1 MLAVLAGGVAA
12 ALTACTD
19 RGAETDTGA
28 AAGGGP
34 SAGSGAS
41 SGTSSGS
48 TGSGSATGG
57 APASATGT
65 RQRVFGEPRGI
76 VKAAVP
82 KGTLSILPGKG
93 QLMALTVDDGTDA
106 SVVQAYATLA
116 QETGIRLTF
125 FVNGVNRG
133 WTENAPTLR
142 PLVDANQIFVANHT
156 FSHPD
161 LTKISSAK
169 LTDEV
174 RKNETFLMNTYGVN
188 GRPFLRPPYGY
199 HNATTDKQL
208 ADLGYPAVTM
218 WLGSLG
224 DSGVL
229 PPATIVEQAQQWFLP
244 QHLVIGHANHS
255 PVIQVMDQL
264 IGLIQQRN
272 LVPVHLGDVF
282 DVET

>member
-19 RGAETDTGA
+19 RSPEAGVNGA
-28 AAGGGP
+28 AGAGGALSSG
-34 SAGSGAS
+34 GAS
-41 SGTSSGS
+41 SSDA
-48 TGSGSATGG
+48 SGSA
-57 APASATGT
+57 T
-65 RQRVFGEPRGI
+65 RQRVFAEPTGI

-93 QLMALTVDDGTDA
+93 QQLALTVDDGTDT
-106 SVVQAYATLA
+106 SVVAAYAKLA
-116 QETGIRLTF
+116 QETGLRLTF
-125 FVNGVNRG
+125 FCNGVNRS
-133 WTENAPTLR
+133 WTQHAPVLR
-142 PLVDANQIFVANHT
+142 PLVEANQVFIANHT

-161 LTKISSAK
+161 LTKIGSAK
-169 LTDEV
+169 VADEV
-174 RKNETFLMNTYGVN
+174 HKNETFLMNTYGVN

-199 HNATTDKQL
+199 HNATLDGQL

-229 PPATIVEQAQQWFLP
+229 PPATIMEQAQQWFLP
-244 QHLVIGHANHS
+244 QHLVIGHANHP

-264 IGLIQQRN
+264 VALIQQRN

-282 DVET
+282 EVQA

>member
-19 RGAETDTGA
+19 RAPAPAGGPGSP
-28 AAGGGP
+28 AAGSSGGSSSSG
-34 SAGSGAS
+34 SAAS
-41 SGTSSGS
+41 SGTSS
-48 TGSGSATGG
+48 AT
-57 APASATGT
+57 AT
-65 RQRVFGEPRGI
+65 RQRVFTEPSGI

-116 QETGIRLTF
+116 KETGIRLTF

-133 WTENAPTLR
+133 WTEQAPVLR
-142 PLVDANQIFVANHT
+142 PLVEANQVFVANHT
-156 FSHPD
+156 YSHPD
-161 LTKISSAK
+161 LTKIGSAK
-169 LTDEV
+169 IADEV

-188 GRPFLRPPYGY
+188 GRPFLRPPYGF

-229 PPATIVEQAQQWFLP
+229 PPATIMEQAQQWFLP
-244 QHLVIGHANHS
+244 QHLVIGHANHP
-255 PVIQVMDQL
+255 PVVQVMDQL
-264 IGLIQQRN
+264 IALIQQRN

-282 DVET
+282 DVKA

>member
-12 ALTACTD
+12 ALSACTD
-19 RGAETDTGA
+19 RSPESGANGA
-28 AAGGGP
+28 PAAGG
-34 SAGSGAS
+34 AAS
-41 SGTSSGS
+41 SGGSAAGS
-48 TGSGSATGG
+48 TGTSGTSGTSAASGSA
-57 APASATGT
+57 T
-65 RQRVFGEPRGI
+65 RQRVFTEPTGI
-76 VKAAVP
+76 VKAPVP

-116 QETGIRLTF
+116 KETGIRLTF

-133 WTENAPTLR
+133 WTEQAPVLR
-142 PLVDANQIFVANHT
+142 PLVEANQVFVANHT
-156 FSHPD
+156 YSHPD
-161 LTKISSAK
+161 LTKIGSAK
-169 LTDEV
+169 IADEV

-188 GRPFLRPPYGY
+188 GRPFLRPPYGF

-229 PPATIVEQAQQWFLP
+229 PPATIMEQAQQWFLP
-244 QHLVIGHANHS
+244 QHLVIGHANHP
-255 PVIQVMDQL
+255 PVTTVMDQL
-264 IGLIQQRN
+264 IALIQQRN

-282 DVET
+282 TVGT

>member
-12 ALTACTD
+12 ALAACTD
-19 RGAETDTGA
+19 RSAETGTGA
-28 AAGGGP
+28 AAGGG
-34 SAGSGAS
+34 AS
-41 SGTSSGS
+41 TEEAAGS
-48 TGSGSATGG
+48 TGSGSATNG
-57 APASATGT
+57 AAPSSGT
-65 RQRVFGEPRGI
+65 RRKVFGEPAGI

-116 QETGIRLTF
+116 KETGIRLTF

-133 WTENAPTLR
+133 WTENAPILR

-161 LTKISSAK
+161 LTKISSTK

-174 RKNETFLMNTYGVN
+174 RKNETFLMSTYGVN
-188 GRPFLRPPYGY
+188 GRPFLRPPYGF
-199 HNATTDKQL
+199 HNATTDNQL

-244 QHLVIGHANHS
+244 QHLVIGHANHP
-255 PVIQVMDQL
+255 PVTQVMDQL
-264 IGLIQQRN
+264 IALIQERN

-282 DVET
+282 DVKA